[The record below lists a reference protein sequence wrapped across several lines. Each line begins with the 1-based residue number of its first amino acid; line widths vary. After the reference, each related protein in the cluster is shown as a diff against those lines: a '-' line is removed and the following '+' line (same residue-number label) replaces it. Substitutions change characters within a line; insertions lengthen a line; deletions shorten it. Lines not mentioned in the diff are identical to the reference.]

1 MLSRI
6 PMKWLSRLRHL
17 SDEELLGYLDG
28 ELDAR
33 HAARVKRHL
42 EGCWDCRSRVRQME
56 EAIEALSRWR
66 PARLHAEMEPPPKGW
81 REFPIRL
88 EQLAA
93 SPVEAD
99 STRRWMRGTRVW
111 KLAGAT
117 AAVAALA
124 LWLPEFGG
132 FRLSAK
138 ELIAAMIRH
147 EAAVAASAE
156 NAVLHRTVRVSCTPP
171 EFVPP
176 GPSILEN
183 WHALRHRKVRREG
196 NLKLWAKLAPVFQA
210 NAMNLEDALSAASF
224 NNWRASLADP
234 VDTVRKVRLEDG
246 SAGWLLETRNPGSAG
261 RFGITGAEL
270 LVRASDWQPVRQV
283 LRFRSPGGDV
293 ECEFTTLRLEA
304 LSWNA
309 IPPSVF
315 AEREPP
321 GRPATAMME
330 GTAAK
335 PSPPA
340 ATLRSEVEALY
351 ALHRIGACRRGGFDL
366 RRTAEGAIE
375 LRGAAST
382 AEEAEQI
389 ASAVRGIPGL
399 VLHIQAPGPTV
410 AGAPVEAADRAAAA
424 GPVPGRFPAEPALR
438 RLLAGPDP
446 GVVERKVAGF
456 ATAVVTLSQEA
467 WADAWALHRL
477 TSRLPEGALAQL
489 DRSSR
494 WLVEVMLREHS
505 AALQRALGRLQDRL
519 APVAGE
525 PPGASTRPAASAI
538 SPGQLSRQIL
548 DAVSRA
554 NTLSFELFTVSDTP
568 PRDRDVREGLQELLL
583 RVAAAR
589 EGASEFQQLVAQAGR
604 GAGSPWTAN
613 E

>member
-6 PMKWLSRLRHL
+6 PKNWLSRLRHL
-17 SDEELLGYLDG
+17 SDEELLVYLDG

-42 EGCWDCRSRVRQME
+42 EGCWDCRSRLRQME

-99 STRRWMRGTRVW
+99 STSRRMPGRRVW
-111 KLAGAT
+111 KLAGAA

-138 ELIAAMIRH
+138 ELIAAMIRR
-147 EAAVAASAE
+147 EAAVAAGVE

-176 GPSILEN
+176 GPKILEN
-183 WHALRHRKVRREG
+183 WHAVRRGKVRREG

-224 NNWRASLADP
+224 NAWRASLADP

-246 SAGWLLETRNPGSAG
+246 SAGWLLETRNPDSAG
-261 RFGITGAEL
+261 RFAITRAEL
-270 LVRASDWQPVRQV
+270 LVRASDWQPVRHL
-283 LRFRSPGGDV
+283 LRFQSPGGEV

-309 IPPSVF
+309 LPSSVF
-315 AEREPP
+315 AERQ
-321 GRPATAMME
+321 
-330 GTAAK
+330 
-335 PSPPA
+335 PPA
-340 ATLRSEVEALY
+340 RPSGAEKESAATKPPPPASALRSEVEVLY
-351 ALHRIGACRRGGFDL
+351 ALHRIRACRRGGFEL
-366 RRTAEGAIE
+366 RRTAEGGIE
-375 LRGAAST
+375 LRGTVSA

-389 ASAVRGIPGL
+389 SSAVQGIPGL
-399 VLHIQAPGPTV
+399 VLRIEAPGAMA
-410 AGAPVEAADRAAAA
+410 AGAPVETPVRALSAPP
-424 GPVPGRFPAEPALR
+424 GPGEVPAESAFR
-438 RLLAGPDP
+438 RLLAGKDP
-446 GVVERKVAGF
+446 GEVEREVAAF
-456 ATAVVTLSQEA
+456 STTVVTLSQEA

-477 TSRLPEGALAQL
+477 TSRIPEASSARL
-489 DRSSR
+489 DRSSQ

-505 AALQRALGRLQDRL
+505 AALRRTLDRLQDRL
-519 APVAGE
+519 TPLAGE
-525 PPGASTRPAASAI
+525 PPRAENRRAAAALSPAQI
-538 SPGQLSRQIL
+538 SRQVL

-554 NTLSFELFTVSDTP
+554 NTLSLELFTVSDTP
-568 PRDRDVREGLQELLL
+568 PRQGDVRKALQELLAQ
-583 RVAAAR
+583 VAAAR
-589 EGASEFQQLVAQAGR
+589 EDAGGLQR
-604 GAGSPWTAN
+604 FLARARAGPGTP
-613 E
+613 ETEDE